1 MGGSDGAPR
10 IPPAVRVS
18 NLPPKRRQSQCGRCG
33 VEGRRESVE
42 RVRLYSKAVQ
52 MCSPKWDRSPSQHTH
67 AHHRRHQ
74 ASRAHT
80 HVLGGVAS
88 SFRPHLHTVHRHVTR
103 IVRAG
108 TASACIAGRGAG
120 AASLVAAPARWPDQ
134 MRSAS
139 ASTAARNEHASA
151 SAEERGSL
159 VPPVSRAS
167 KVQ

>member
-52 MCSPKWDRSPSQHTH
+52 MCSPKWERSPSQHTH

-88 SFRPHLHTVHRHVTR
+88 SFRPHLHTVHRHVTLGLCEQAR
-103 IVRAG
+103 QVPASQGEGRAPLPSLRRQLEGLIRCGAPPPPPPRG
-108 TASACIAGRGAG
+108 TSTRR
-120 AASLVAAPARWPDQ
+120 LLRRREAR
-134 MRSAS
+134 R
-139 ASTAARNEHASA
+139 
-151 SAEERGSL
+151 
-159 VPPVSRAS
+159 
-167 KVQ
+167 